1 MTDPGNADP
10 VPDREVREDLQ
21 EHQVWEV
28 KQRRHGPAVARFRFR
43 WPGGRAPWRVL
54 RWPDWPNRR
63 DFPRPAEDPYLPRK
77 VPEAPGLDW
86 RGLTTVWRT
95 RLETD

>member
-1 MTDPGNADP
+1 MTDPGDADP

-43 WPGGRAPWRVL
+43 WPGGRAPRRVL
-54 RWPDWPNRR
+54 RWPDWPNWR